1 VRLDR
6 AKAGLLGIAEAE
18 VDRAVR
24 LAFAGLEVARFRE
37 SDGDE
42 YGVVLSLGRKD
53 RANLEHWETV
63 WVPTGS
69 GRHVPLREVATL
81 EMESAPPLIQRYN
94 RERSV
99 TVTSQV
105 GLGQNTDR
113 VTQAVVAKLKA
124 MRWPPGYR
132 FGLGGEV
139 ESREE
144 SFGGLGAA
152 VVLAVFGILAVL
164 VLEFGDFRGTVV
176 VASVIPLGVVGGLVA
191 LAATG
196 YSLSFTASIG
206 FIALIGIEIKNSIL
220 LVDFTNQL
228 RQEGLPLREAI
239 ERAGEVRFLPVVLTT
254 MTAVGA
260 LLPLATSGSAM
271 YSPLAWVIIGGLVSS
286 LVLSRVVTPVMYG
299 LLPPKGGQGG
309 KGSFKFEDS
318 SLKEGT
324 EGRVPSPGGGGRGV

>member
-1 VRLDR
+1 
-6 AKAGLLGIAEAE
+6 
-18 VDRAVR
+18 
-24 LAFAGLEVARFRE
+24 
-37 SDGDE
+37 
-42 YGVVLSLGRKD
+42 
-53 RANLEHWETV
+53 
-63 WVPTGS
+63 
-69 GRHVPLREVATL
+69 
-81 EMESAPPLIQRYN
+81 
-94 RERSV
+94 
-99 TVTSQV
+99 
-105 GLGQNTDR
+105 
-113 VTQAVVAKLKA
+113 
-124 MRWPPGYR
+124 
-132 FGLGGEV
+132 
-139 ESREE
+139 
-144 SFGGLGAA
+144 
-152 VVLAVFGILAVL
+152 

-254 MTAVGA
+254 LTAVGA

-299 LLPPKGGQGG
+299 LLPPKGGG
-309 KGSFKFEDS
+309 E
-318 SLKEGT
+318 
-324 EGRVPSPGGGGRGV
+324 VPSRQNRD